1 MCSARLPESEKT
13 LTVFA
18 EEENTSLA
26 QGEVLSFSSISEK
39 NSHKIFFS
47 KMATTS
53 GATIDC
59 TKIFRPN
66 SNHLAIV
73 LEESPRLGYDC
84 DRIFTGGV
92 CRDLVQKKSPHKKT
106 FKKNDEV
113 VLGGE
118 CRLGGLR
125 WPTWPTIASRKIC
138 RTTFGGEEASVV
150 SSRDQPSFT
159 SILEK
164 PQ

>member
-1 MCSARLPESEKT
+1 
-13 LTVFA
+13 VFA
-18 EEENTSLA
+18 EEENTPLT
-26 QGEVLSFSSISEK
+26 QGDMLSFSSISDESCRK
-39 NSHKIFFS
+39 KFLS

-53 GATIDC
+53 GTIIDC
-59 TKIFRPN
+59 TKICRPN
-66 SNHLAIV
+66 SNHLVIV
-73 LEESPRLGYDC
+73 LEESPRLWYDC

-92 CRDLVQKKSPHKKT
+92 CRDLVQKKNPHKKT

-125 WPTWPTIASRKIC
+125 WPTWPTIASRKIY

-150 SSRDQPSFT
+150 SNRGQPSFT
-159 SILEK
+159 SILK
-164 PQ
+164 KFQ